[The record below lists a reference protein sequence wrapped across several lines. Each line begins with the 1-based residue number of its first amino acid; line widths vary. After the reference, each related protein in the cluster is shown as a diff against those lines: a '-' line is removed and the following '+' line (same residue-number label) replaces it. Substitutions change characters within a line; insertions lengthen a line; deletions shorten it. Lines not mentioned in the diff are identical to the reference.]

1 VSQTAETE
9 GSEPSALAVRE
20 KLDRIVD
27 PCSEARGTD
36 ISIVEMGL
44 LKRIEIEEGVVDVEL
59 RITSPS
65 CMMVGYFIE
74 QANERVGTLP
84 GVEEV
89 NLRTDAGL
97 SWREGMMSET
107 AKERRR
113 EHQAALAE
121 RYGQQ
126 ADLAATR
133 AAPVSED

>member
-1 VSQTAETE
+1 MGT
-9 GSEPSALAVRE
+9 EPSPLAVRE
-20 KLDRIVD
+20 KLDEIVD

-44 LKRIEIEEGVVDVEL
+44 LKRIEVDGGSVHVEL

-74 QANERVGTLP
+74 QANERVGDLP

-89 NLRTDAGL
+89 TLSTDAGL
-97 SWREGMMSET
+97 SWRDEMMSED

-113 EHQAALAE
+113 EHQQALAD
-121 RYGQQ
+121 RY
-126 ADLAATR
+126 AEER
-133 AAPVSED
+133 AAVATLPAED

>member
-1 VSQTAETE
+1 M
-9 GSEPSALAVRE
+9 GRDPSPLTVRE
-20 KLDRIVD
+20 QLDQIID

-44 LKRIEIEEGVVDVEL
+44 LKSIEIDDETVHVEL

-74 QANERVGTLP
+74 QIEDRVGTLP

-89 NLRTDAGL
+89 SLETDAGL
-97 SWREGMMSET
+97 SWREEMMSEK

-113 EHQAALAE
+113 QHQQVLSEKYHQEQDMMSAE
-121 RYGQQ
+121 SISF
-126 ADLAATR
+126 A
-133 AAPVSED
+133 ED

>member
-1 VSQTAETE
+1 MGT
-9 GSEPSALAVRE
+9 EPSPLAVRE
-20 KLDRIVD
+20 KLDEIVD

-44 LKRIEIEEGVVDVEL
+44 LKRIEVDGGSVHVEL

-74 QANERVGTLP
+74 QASERVGSLP

-89 NLRTDAGL
+89 TLSTDAGL
-97 SWREGMMSET
+97 SWRDEMLAEE

-113 EHQAALAE
+113 EHQQALAD
-121 RYGQQ
+121 RYAEKEKRGPV
-126 ADLAATR
+126 ATSL
-133 AAPVSED
+133 VED